1 MMLSNTT
8 KIFIEE
14 LNKYK
19 LVTPKKNI
27 NDLITCLYNEINIG
41 FKYYN
46 KVKDNIE
53 IETKKINNINKIPFP
68 SSRSDKFFPKDIEDN
83 IKNKSNL
90 YTQCNITVM
99 DVKFKIYFIYTLNTF
114 SIEEYMSI
122 IISWLHIVLNHATRD
137 CSKDIILYIYLS
149 EKNKVLPSR
158 ETDIIDVINVN
169 TAYTYCCGG
178 PKTKNE
184 IIIYRKEEW
193 LKTLMH
199 ETMHAFGL
207 DFCNLDGENIANII
221 KNVFPIK
228 SDINLNESYCEFW
241 AETFNILIIAF
252 FSLKENQNIQ
262 TYITHVKQL
271 IMYEKT
277 FSIVQAIKIL
287 DHMNLTYKDLYKN
300 DDVCIYKRNFFYH
313 ENTNVFSYYI
323 IKCIIMY
330 NLEDFIFWCM
340 ENNMNLLD
348 FHKTN
353 RNVEKFILFIKS
365 KYKNKSFVNAI
376 EENENKFKKFSK
388 KSKFYKSTKM
398 ALVELK

>member
-1 MMLSNTT
+1 
-8 KIFIEE
+8 
-14 LNKYK
+14 
-19 LVTPKKNI
+19 
-27 NDLITCLYNEINIG
+27 
-41 FKYYN
+41 
-46 KVKDNIE
+46 
-53 IETKKINNINKIPFP
+53 
-68 SSRSDKFFPKDIEDN
+68 
-83 IKNKSNL
+83 
-90 YTQCNITVM
+90 
-99 DVKFKIYFIYTLNTF
+99 
-114 SIEEYMSI
+114 
-122 IISWLHIVLNHATRD
+122 
-137 CSKDIILYIYLS
+137 
-149 EKNKVLPSR
+149 
-158 ETDIIDVINVN
+158 
-169 TAYTYCCGG
+169 
-178 PKTKNE
+178 
-184 IIIYRKEEW
+184 
-193 LKTLMH
+193 
-199 ETMHAFGL
+199 
-207 DFCNLDGENIANII
+207 
-221 KNVFPIK
+221 
-228 SDINLNESYCEFW
+228 
-241 AETFNILIIAF
+241 
-252 FSLKENQNIQ
+252 
-262 TYITHVKQL
+262 
-271 IMYEKT
+271 MYEKT